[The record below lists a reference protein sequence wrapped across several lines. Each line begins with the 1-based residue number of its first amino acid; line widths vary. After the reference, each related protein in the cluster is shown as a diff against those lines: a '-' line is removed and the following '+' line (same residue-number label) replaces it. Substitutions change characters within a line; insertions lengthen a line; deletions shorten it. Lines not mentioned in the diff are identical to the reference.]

1 MALTDRDLE
10 RIRGVVRE
18 EIHEEAVSLRKWTNE
33 RLDELEGRVNLR
45 LDGVET
51 RLDGVE
57 TRLDGVETRLDGV
70 ETRLDGVETRLDGVE
85 TRLDGVEARLDGVEA
100 RLDGVET
107 RLDGVEKE
115 VREGFARVTNALSFL
130 ANCWP
135 GTMPG
140 RKSHVARKVEEILTA

>member
-45 LDGVET
+45 LDGMET

-70 ETRLDGVETRLDGVE
+70 ETRLDGVETRLDEVQ
-85 TRLDGVEARLDGVEA
+85 
-100 RLDGVET
+100 
-107 RLDGVEKE
+107 KE
-115 VREGFARVTNALSFL
+115 MGEGFARVTNALSFL

>member
-33 RLDELEGRVNLR
+33 RLDELEGRVNL
-45 LDGVET
+45 
-51 RLDGVE
+51 
-57 TRLDGVETRLDGV
+57 RLDGV